1 MKNKSSLDEEK
12 NKDLPIKA
20 DKKNIITYKNGMKIL
35 LPAGYQNAR
44 LPIDISKLI
53 YRFNSAIKNEHILE
67 KAVETSWNK
76 VLISRISKKEA
87 LDYNNK
93 EELIK
98 RIESS
103 IGADSDDA
111 IIEVENGK
119 TIEGYKYIFFI
130 IKKAKPEGM
139 LEYKLSYYLTLHLFY
154 KNEIVQVK
162 GLFEETN
169 MTGAREALASVLAE
183 KCGIVTIT
191 DSGLEGWFEPFN
203 EEKNSKIN
211 RNVGER
217 RGFDALVPYNPLS
230 QARELLLSIIEHKY
244 VIEPKEIFDEIED
257 DNDNDNDNGKENSK
271 TKESHINEQE
281 EAIMNKV
288 FSKDYTRRTR
298 DVIL

>member
-1 MKNKSSLDEEK
+1 MKNKSSLDKEI

-35 LPAGYQNAR
+35 LPVGYRNAR

-53 YRFNSAIKNEHILE
+53 YRFNSAIKNEHVLE

-76 VLISRISKKEA
+76 VYISKISEKNA
-87 LDYNNK
+87 LDYKNK

-103 IGADSDDA
+103 IGSDSDDA

-119 TIEGYKYIFFI
+119 TIDGYDYIYYI
-130 IKKAKPEGM
+130 IKNAKPEGM
-139 LEYKLSYYLTLHLFY
+139 LEYKLSYYLRLHLFY
-154 KNEIVQVK
+154 KGEIVQVE
-162 GLFEETN
+162 GLFEEIN

-203 EEKNSKIN
+203 VEKNTKIK

-244 VIEPKEIFDEIED
+244 VIELNEILNEIEE
-257 DNDNDNDNGKENSK
+257 DNGEENFK
-271 TKESHINEQE
+271 TKKSYNEKQKE
-281 EAIMNKV
+281 ETMNKV
-288 FSKDYTRRTR
+288 FSKDYTRRTQ
-298 DVIL
+298 DVLL